1 MQVKG
6 QVNTTSMSDAS
17 GNGYNLATV
26 DDATAATDVLD
37 AADDKV
43 AAHSITSSSRYLDAR
58 DSSSVTVHNFR
69 SRKRTYWLV
78 K

>member
-6 QVNTTSMSDAS
+6 QVNTTSMSDVS
-17 GNGYNLATV
+17 GNGYNLAAV

-37 AADDKV
+37 GADDKV
-43 AAHSITSSSRYLDAR
+43 ASHSITSSSRYIDAR

-69 SRKRTYWLV
+69 SGKRTYWLV